1 MTPPARSG
9 YREAMIELPARP
21 ALLPPS
27 VAVRTSYLVGEQ
39 ADMIHRGE
47 STDWLREASLDFES
61 FVAQRVGVRERW
73 GVPSELL

>member
-1 MTPPARSG
+1 
-9 YREAMIELPARP
+9 
-21 ALLPPS
+21 
-27 VAVRTSYLVGEQ
+27 
-39 ADMIHRGE
+39 MIHRGE